1 MKCDQ
6 IKPHCLTCQ
15 SLNLVCDGY
24 DSDLRWMPPATLG
37 SAGEGQTED
46 ESGGA
51 NITRHHLFPG
61 MPVFILLLGDTNYCS
76 VALRASMSA
85 SLRENLGSS
94 SVDVSLAQLETQ
106 AQNLQANEGSV
117 SCGPFGVLNMDTVPS
132 EANQT
137 VYTASS
143 TTSNHGQLTELNRED
158 SLLGATSYS
167 ANLYASIP
175 NLSKTL
181 QWPDLFTLGLNSG
194 DGLRSPKHT
203 TTIPQQ
209 RPGNPMF
216 GNELSQDNNIAN
228 WLSMCSTQGLDEM
241 RLPEISTFATEPDRQ
256 MIALVEVDSVAE
268 AQLLLKHFHDSVVS
282 LMTPIPPKAKNYWI
296 RLQLA
301 EAVRILSE
309 LSYLRTG
316 KVTYANAANLYGILA
331 CSAYH
336 LSNIPMVQT
345 TKEPEYWMNLFTR
358 LKHQA
363 DVHMQVS
370 VHEEQNCPRKASYRD
385 QLMAFLTL
393 VACNVSQYLNVKNAK
408 C

>member
-1 MKCDQ
+1 
-6 IKPHCLTCQ
+6 
-15 SLNLVCDGY
+15 
-24 DSDLRWMPPATLG
+24 
-37 SAGEGQTED
+37 
-46 ESGGA
+46 
-51 NITRHHLFPG
+51 
-61 MPVFILLLGDTNYCS
+61 MPVFFLLLGDTDYCS

-94 SVDVSLAQLETQ
+94 SVDVSLAQLEAQ
-106 AQNLQANEGSV
+106 AQNMQASEESV

-137 VYTASS
+137 IYTSS
-143 TTSNHGQLTELNRED
+143 DTTSNQGQLTELNSED
-158 SLLGATSYS
+158 SLLGATSCS
-167 ANLYASIP
+167 ATLYASIP

-181 QWPDLFTLGLNSG
+181 QWSDLFTLGLNSG
-194 DGLRSPKHT
+194 HSLRSPQHAT
-203 TTIPQQ
+203 AIPQQ
-209 RPGNPMF
+209 RPGNLML
-216 GNELSQDNNIAN
+216 GNELTQDGNVAN
-228 WLSMCSTQGLDEM
+228 WLSMCSTQEPDEM
-241 RLPEISTFATEPDRQ
+241 RLPEISTLVAGPGRQ

-296 RLQLA
+296 DLQLA
-301 EAVRILSE
+301 EAVRVLSE

-316 KVTYANAANLYGILA
+316 NISHASAANLYGILA
-331 CSAYH
+331 CSAYY
-336 LSNIPMVQT
+336 LSNVHVVQT

-363 DVHMQVS
+363 SVHMQVS
-370 VHEEQNCPRKASYRD
+370 VHEEQDYPRKASYKA

-393 VACNVSQYLNVKNAK
+393 VACNVSQYLHVKNAK